1 MRSCFHQL
9 ALEKYLPSPD
19 SESLTDNSLS
29 PSISWPWPTIF
40 WACLADPSILK
51 FSLLSTLGWYLPY
64 FIVFLWNNN
73 LYTINMEFLFLL
85 IEGGMNSP
93 RFLKTW
99 RFCHHDPHEFS
110 KQKNFSNLYP
120 LLPSIPLA
128 SILRSRLLNPVATP
142 WTAFSEFSHVR
153 LYSDLSNQ
161 AHYCRT
167 YLYVL
172 PVDFDI
178 SIQILCCVL
187 VLAVITMVEHELINS
202 ILLDSKW
209 ILSSTFFPLP

>member
-19 SESLTDNSLS
+19 SESLTDNFLS

-64 FIVFLWNNN
+64 FIVFLRNNN

-99 RFCHHDPHEFS
+99 QDSAIMTHMNSLNKRTFLICTPS
-110 KQKNFSNLYP
+110 S
-120 LLPSIPLA
+120 LLFHLQVF
-128 SILRSRLLNPVATP
+128 LGVG
-142 WTAFSEFSHVR
+142 
-153 LYSDLSNQ
+153 Y
-161 AHYCRT
+161 
-167 YLYVL
+167 
-172 PVDFDI
+172 
-178 SIQILCCVL
+178 
-187 VLAVITMVEHELINS
+187 
-202 ILLDSKW
+202 
-209 ILSSTFFPLP
+209 